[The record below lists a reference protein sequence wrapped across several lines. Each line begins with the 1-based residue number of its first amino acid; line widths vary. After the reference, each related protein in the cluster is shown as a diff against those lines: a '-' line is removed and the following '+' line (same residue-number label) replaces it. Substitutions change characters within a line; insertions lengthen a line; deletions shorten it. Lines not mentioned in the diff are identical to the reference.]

1 MLILYLIFDIIH
13 NFMYNEIYEIQI
25 YMVLHMKMKKKR
37 VLFIAGI
44 IMTLIGVSVLAVFG
58 WKRITREIEKQKL
71 LKECVVFE
79 IPQLDIKAPVMDG
92 TEHEVLSRAAGH
104 FPGTGAVGSGNY
116 CIAGHNSTIY
126 AEIFNEMKNIEI
138 GMKMYLINNDDKR
151 TKFTYKVTE
160 NFIVEPTETW
170 ILDDFGDNR
179 ITIVTCTDDGKQR
192 QIVVGK
198 LTEE

>member
-79 IPQLDIKAPVMDG
+79 IPQLDIKAPVIDG
-92 TEHEVLSRAAGH
+92 TEHEVLSRAH
-104 FPGTGAVGSGNY
+104 
-116 CIAGHNSTIY
+116 
-126 AEIFNEMKNIEI
+126 IFCS
-138 GMKMYLINNDDKR
+138 
-151 TKFTYKVTE
+151 FTTR
-160 NFIVEPTETW
+160 NAFSA
-170 ILDDFGDNR
+170 
-179 ITIVTCTDDGKQR
+179 
-192 QIVVGK
+192 
-198 LTEE
+198 